1 MREKKISGFLFPASA
16 NVEAWDEFAL
26 RFYSRDDP
34 HNESPPA
41 ETESTAPRS
50 ALRERTGILLSTRI
64 ARTLGRRGCRIT
76 RFHCS
81 PLVFC
86 GSTDR
91 SGWLADWAPLLQVD
105 TNHELTLLRV
115 VRDCA
120 DGLSEC

>member
-50 ALRERTGILLSTRI
+50 ALRERTGILLSTPDCSNPWKEGLSDHPIPLQSTSLLRI
-64 ARTLGRRGCRIT
+64 N
-76 RFHCS
+76 
-81 PLVFC
+81 
-86 GSTDR
+86 R
-91 SGWLADWAPLLQVD
+91 SIWLA
-105 TNHELTLLRV
+105 
-115 VRDCA
+115 
-120 DGLSEC
+120 G